1 MESGQSSVVPALS
14 AAVGPR
20 RSKISKSNLR
30 SQTPSNIK
38 KNTFSRLSQSRF
50 QALSLVKIR
59 FSEKPQKFEEIFQLK
74 VSKFQN

>member
-30 SQTPSNIK
+30 SQTPSNIQK
-38 KNTFSRLSQSRF
+38 IH
-50 QALSLVKIR
+50 ALESVR
-59 FSEKPQKFEEIFQLK
+59 
-74 VSKFQN
+74 VSWVINE